1 MIPKIANISIQIVAW
16 CCLKKVSYKK
26 TCNVVLKPSKHE
38 EKTFPKEF
46 ILGFIPYF
54 VGATFSK
61 KCQMWGFRK
70 KDKKQGWSCSGL
82 FVKKWTFKLAA
93 HHLRSM
99 PVVYSEA
106 SQTSKK
112 ELFTRIVN
120 SF

>member
-1 MIPKIANISIQIVAW
+1 M
-16 CCLKKVSYKK
+16 
-26 TCNVVLKPSKHE
+26 KPSKHE

-61 KCQMWGFRK
+61 KYQMWGFRK
-70 KDKKQGWSCSGL
+70 KDKKEGLYRGL
-82 FVKKWTFKLAA
+82 FVKKWRFKLAA

-99 PVVYSEA
+99 PGVYSEA
-106 SQTSKK
+106 SHTSKK